1 MNRTLDSGRKPLHVV
16 ADFGQKEVMEFL
28 ISTGADVN
36 VRDAAAL
43 TLVEMIELYRYVTF
57 VVFVQATDKH
67 GLTPLICACLENHVA
82 CVKLLLE
89 KVGALISACMLS
101 SL

>member
-1 MNRTLDSGRKPLHVV
+1 
-16 ADFGQKEVMEFL
+16 MEFL

-43 TLVEMIELYRYVTF
+43 PLVEIIELYRYVTF

>member
-1 MNRTLDSGRKPLHVV
+1 MKSTDKCTL
-16 ADFGQKEVMEFL
+16 
-28 ISTGADVN
+28 
-36 VRDAAAL
+36 
-43 TLVEMIELYRYVTF
+43 
-57 VVFVQATDKH
+57 VFVQATDKH

-89 KVGALISACMLS
+89 KVGVVISACVFA